1 MPLVVKQALS
11 LGFREN
17 LFQNM
22 EPTLL
27 EPIPIA
33 LIYDSSPIQILPVVA
48 TVNWEWRYMVG
59 CC

>member
-1 MPLVVKQALS
+1 MPLVVKPALL

-17 LFQNM
+17 LFQIM

-33 LIYDSSPIQILPVVA
+33 PIYDSSPIQILPVVA